1 MIRVLLEVYSDDLII
16 SSSQTT
22 AIGLSKVLENC
33 CSFPATG
40 SFPLMKSRRSLR
52 NDGQAEEFYKSVN
65 SNAAFA
71 KSPASTVRT
80 QSNHCFAA
88 IYAFIK
94 LEKQRIK
101 TGLNHF
107 AIKRQ
112 IYIEALK
119 IAIGQA

>member
-1 MIRVLLEVYSDDLII
+1 LCSSGSVFGRPDHFLVPNHGDRPLKSAGELLLVSSDRKLSFDEITVI
-16 SSSQTT
+16 SQKRW
-22 AIGLSKVLENC
+22 KV
-33 CSFPATG
+33 
-40 SFPLMKSRRSLR
+40 
-52 NDGQAEEFYKSVN
+52 EEFYKSVK

-71 KSPASTVRT
+71 KSLASTVRT
-80 QSNHCFAA
+80 QGNHCFAA

-94 LEKQRIK
+94 LGKQRIK

>member
-1 MIRVLLEVYSDDLII
+1 MRLIKQVFTNKDGSCGELFLAASDRELSFDEI
-16 SSSQTT
+16 T
-22 AIGLSKVLENC
+22 AISQKRWKVE
-33 CSFPATG
+33 
-40 SFPLMKSRRSLR
+40 
-52 NDGQAEEFYKSVN
+52 DFYKSVK

-80 QSNHCFAA
+80 QSNHCFAE

-94 LEKQRIK
+94 LEKLRIK

-107 AIKRQ
+107 DIKRK

-119 IAIGQA
+119 IAYDKLEKMSGTQNRLALV